1 MFDFRVQTFL
11 AVCKTMNYTK
21 AADLLGLT
29 QPAVSQH
36 IHWLEEQYDVK
47 LFLYRGKKLTLTDA
61 GIKMQTAFTT
71 IQHDLQSLAKNIKNQ
86 KQTLSFGVTPTV
98 GTYLIPKPLANYKR
112 QFPYVEINMQVDN
125 TAKLCMAIDKGELDF
140 AIVEGYFHKN
150 NYDALLY
157 KTEKYMAVCSADMK
171 IDDNIS
177 KLAELVSFPIII
189 REQGSGN
196 REIIIRSLSR
206 HNLSINDFKSII
218 QISDL
223 HALKALLLEG
233 AGIAFMYH
241 AAVKNEIEQGKLRQ
255 IILDDFNEE
264 HEITFIWRKNS
275 VYSDKYRQIHNLLK
289 P

>member
-11 AVCKTMNYTK
+11 AVCKTMNYTR

-47 LFLYRGKKLTLTDA
+47 LFSYKGKKLTLTDA

-86 KQTLSFGVTPTV
+86 TETLSFGVTPTV
-98 GTYLIPKPLANYKR
+98 GSYLIPKPLANYKK
-112 QFPYVEINMQVDN
+112 QFPDVQINMEVDN
-125 TAKLCMAIDKGELDF
+125 TAKLCLAIDKGELDF
-140 AIVEGYFHKN
+140 AIVEGYFYKN

-157 KTEKYMAVCSADMK
+157 KTEKYIAVCSADMQ
-171 IDDNIS
+171 INIS
-177 KLAELVSFPIII
+177 KLAQLVSFPIVI
-189 REQGSGN
+189 REHGSGN
-196 REIIIRSLSR
+196 REIITRSLSR
-206 HNLSINDFKSII
+206 HNLSIQDFKSVI

-223 HALKALLLEG
+223 HALKALILEG
-233 AGIAFMYH
+233 AGIGFVYR
-241 AAVKNEIEQGKLRQ
+241 AAVENEIKQGTLKE

>member
-11 AVCKTMNYTK
+11 AVCKTMNYTR

-47 LFLYRGKKLTLTDA
+47 LFSYKGKKLTLTDA

-86 KQTLSFGVTPTV
+86 TETLSFGVTPTV
-98 GTYLIPKPLANYKR
+98 GSYLIPKQLANYKK
-112 QFPYVEINMQVDN
+112 QFPDVQINMEVDN
-125 TAKLCMAIDKGELDF
+125 TAKLCLAIDKGELDF
-140 AIVEGYFHKN
+140 AIVEGYFYKN

-157 KTEKYMAVCSADMK
+157 KTEKYIAVCSADMQ
-171 IDDNIS
+171 INIS
-177 KLAELVSFPIII
+177 KLAQLVSFPIVI
-189 REQGSGN
+189 REHGSGN
-196 REIIIRSLSR
+196 REIITRSLSR
-206 HNLSINDFKSII
+206 HNLSIQDFKSVI

-223 HALKALLLEG
+223 HALKALILEG
-233 AGIAFMYH
+233 VGIGFVYR
-241 AAVKNEIEQGKLRQ
+241 AAVENEIKQGTLKE

>member
-36 IHWLEEQYDVK
+36 IHWLEQQYDVK
-47 LFLYRGKKLTLTDA
+47 LFSYRGKKLTLTDA

-71 IQHDLQSLAKNIKNQ
+71 IQNDLQSLAKNIKDQ

-98 GTYLIPKPLANYKR
+98 GTYLIPKPLANYKK
-112 QFPYVEINMQVDN
+112 QFPNIDINMQVDN
-125 TAKLCMAIDKGELDF
+125 TVRLCMAIDKGELDF

-157 KTEKYMAVCSADMK
+157 KTEKYLAVCSPNMQ
-171 IDDNIS
+171 IDKNIS
-177 KLAELVSFPIII
+177 KLAQLVSLPIVI
-189 REQGSGN
+189 REHGSGN

-206 HNLSINDFKSII
+206 HNLSIEDFKSVI

-233 AGIAFMYH
+233 VGIGFMYH
-241 AAVKNEIEQGKLRQ
+241 AAVKNEIEQGTLKEIVLN
-255 IILDDFNEE
+255 DFNEE

-275 VYSDKYRQIHNLLK
+275 VYSDKYRQIHSLLQ

>member
-1 MFDFRVQTFL
+1 MLDFRVETFL
-11 AVCKTMNYTK
+11 TVCRTMNFTR
-21 AADLLGLT
+21 AAEQLHIT

-36 IHWLEEQYDVK
+36 IHWLEQQYDVK
-47 LFLYRGKKLTLTDA
+47 LFSYRGKKLTLTDA

-71 IQHDLQSLAKNIKNQ
+71 IQNDLQSLAKNIKDQ

-98 GTYLIPKPLANYKR
+98 GTYLIPKPLANYKK
-112 QFPYVEINMQVDN
+112 QFPNIDINMQVDN
-125 TAKLCMAIDKGELDF
+125 TARLCMAIDKGELDF

-157 KTEKYMAVCSADMK
+157 KTEKYLAVCSTNMQ
-171 IDDNIS
+171 IDKNIS
-177 KLAELVSFPIII
+177 KLAQLVSFPIVI
-189 REQGSGN
+189 REHGSGN

-206 HNLSINDFKSII
+206 HNLSIEDFKSVI

-233 AGIAFMYH
+233 AGIGFMYH
-241 AAVKNEIEQGKLRQ
+241 AAVKNEIEQGTLKEIVLN
-255 IILDDFNEE
+255 DFNEE

-275 VYSDKYRQIHNLLK
+275 VYSDKYRQIHSFLQ

>member
-36 IHWLEEQYDVK
+36 IHWLEQQYNVK
-47 LFLYRGKKLTLTDA
+47 LFSYKGKKLTLTDA

-71 IQHDLQSLAKNIKNQ
+71 IQNDLQSLAKNIKDQ

-98 GTYLIPKPLANYKR
+98 GTYLIPKPLANYKK
-112 QFPYVEINMQVDN
+112 QFPNIDINMQVDN
-125 TAKLCMAIDKGELDF
+125 TARLCMAIDKGELDF

-157 KTEKYMAVCSADMK
+157 KTEKYLAVCSTNMQ
-171 IDDNIS
+171 IDKNIS
-177 KLAELVSFPIII
+177 KLAQLVSFPIVI
-189 REQGSGN
+189 REHGSGN

-206 HNLSINDFKSII
+206 HNLSIEDFKSVI

-233 AGIAFMYH
+233 EGIGFMYH
-241 AAVKNEIEQGKLRQ
+241 AAVKNEIEQGTLKEIVLN
-255 IILDDFNEE
+255 DFNEE

-275 VYSDKYRQIHNLLK
+275 VYSDKYRQIHSLLQ

>member
-36 IHWLEEQYDVK
+36 IHWLEQQYNVK
-47 LFLYRGKKLTLTDA
+47 LFSYRGKKLTLTDA

-71 IQHDLQSLAKNIKNQ
+71 IQNDLQSLAKNIKDQ

-98 GTYLIPKPLANYKR
+98 GTYLIPKPLANYKK
-112 QFPYVEINMQVDN
+112 QFPNIDINMQVDN
-125 TAKLCMAIDKGELDF
+125 TARLCMAIDKGELDF

-157 KTEKYMAVCSADMK
+157 KTEKYLAVCSTNMQ
-171 IDDNIS
+171 IDKNIS
-177 KLAELVSFPIII
+177 KLAQLVSLPIVI
-189 REQGSGN
+189 REHGSGN

-206 HNLSINDFKSII
+206 HNLSIEDFKSVI

-233 AGIAFMYH
+233 AGIGFMYH
-241 AAVKNEIEQGKLRQ
+241 AAVKNEIEQGTLKEIVLN
-255 IILDDFNEE
+255 DFNEE

-275 VYSDKYRQIHNLLK
+275 VHSDKYRQIHSLLQ

>member
-11 AVCKTMNYTK
+11 AVCKTMNYTR

-47 LFLYRGKKLTLTDA
+47 LFSYKGKKLTLTDA

-86 KQTLSFGVTPTV
+86 TETLSFGVTPTV
-98 GTYLIPKPLANYKR
+98 GSYLIPKQLANYKK
-112 QFPYVEINMQVDN
+112 QFPDVQINMEVDN
-125 TAKLCMAIDKGELDF
+125 TAKLCLAIDKGELDF
-140 AIVEGYFHKN
+140 AIVEGYFYKN

-157 KTEKYMAVCSADMK
+157 KTEKYIAVCSADMQ
-171 IDDNIS
+171 INIS
-177 KLAELVSFPIII
+177 KLAQLVSFPIVI
-189 REQGSGN
+189 REHGSGN
-196 REIIIRSLSR
+196 REIITRSLSR
-206 HNLSINDFKSII
+206 HNLSIQDFKSVI

-223 HALKALLLEG
+223 HALKALILEG
-233 AGIAFMYH
+233 VGIGFVYR
-241 AAVKNEIEQGKLRQ
+241 AAVENEIKQGTLKE

-289 P
+289 T